1 MKFIYI
7 TCNVSM
13 LETVTVL
20 LQNKKIANYQVI
32 EKVAAVSSFDEPRQ
46 DTAVWPGYNSALL
59 VQEAD
64 EERARELMKIFFSS
78 YPSSMS
84 FFIRVVFPAPKN
96 PEKISTYSYPAFSV
110 CS

>member
-13 LETVTVL
+13 LETVTAL

-64 EERARELMKIFFSS
+64 EERARELMEAME
-78 YPSSMS
+78 SMN
-84 FFIRVVFPAPKN
+84 AD
-96 PEKISTYSYPAFSV
+96 AFNRRELIAACMWDV
-110 CS
+110 EQPLRILTKPTAKAE